1 MAIAILLFLLLLV
14 VTFSVVL
21 YMTRPTKEETDL
33 GNRLAGFNRGS
44 NAAQV
49 FDTEAILKRE
59 VYSDLP
65 IVNAILRRIQLA
77 ADVDTLIKQ
86 ANSTLTVG
94 RVLFGAL
101 VIAIVAGVLAG
112 TYMHNAPL
120 GLVVGLAA
128 GFSPY
133 IFLRMKRTARLRAF
147 EAMLPEAIDLLAR
160 ALRAGH
166 ALTAAIEMVSKEIA
180 DPVGTEFR
188 RVFEE
193 QNFGLPI
200 REALINMA
208 KRVPVPDLQFLVT
221 AMLVQKETGG
231 NLAEVLDKTGTVIR
245 ERSRLLGQLR
255 IYTAQ
260 GRMTGWILG
269 LLPFIVF
276 LLMNFVNP
284 NYARTLINDP
294 MGRKAVW
301 LGLALMGIGVW
312 MIRKIVDIKV

>member
-1 MAIAILLFLLLLV
+1 
-14 VTFSVVL
+14 
-21 YMTRPTKEETDL
+21 
-33 GNRLAGFNRGS
+33 
-44 NAAQV
+44 
-49 FDTEAILKRE
+49 
-59 VYSDLP
+59 
-65 IVNAILRRIQLA
+65 
-77 ADVDTLIKQ
+77 
-86 ANSTLTVG
+86 VG
-94 RVLFGAL
+94 A
-101 VIAIVAGVLAG
+101 
-112 TYMHNAPL
+112 TT
-120 GLVVGLAA
+120 
-128 GFSPY
+128 PY
-133 IFLRMKRTARLRAF
+133 IFLRIKRNARLRAF
-147 EAMLPEAIDLLAR
+147 ETILPEAIDLLGR

-200 REALINMA
+200 REALLNLA
-208 KRVPVPDLQFLVT
+208 SRVPVPDLQFLVT

-276 LLMNFVNP
+276 MLMNFVNP
-284 NYARTLINDP
+284 TYARTLINDP
-294 MGRKAVW
+294 MGRKAIW
-301 LGLALMGIGVW
+301 LGLALMVIGVW
-312 MIRKIVDIKV
+312 MIRKIVDIRV

>member
-1 MAIAILLFLLLLV
+1 LV
-14 VTFSVVL
+14 ITFSVVL
-21 YMTRPTKEETDL
+21 YMTRPTREETDL
-33 GNRLAGFNRGS
+33 GNRLAGFSRGS
-44 NAAQV
+44 KA
-49 FDTEAILKRE
+49 EAVIDPDIILKRE

-65 IVNAILRRIQLA
+65 IINALLRRIKLA
-77 ADVDTLIKQ
+77 ADIDTLIRQ
-86 ANSTLTVG
+86 ANSSLTVG

-101 VIAIVAGVLAG
+101 FIAVVVGVLSG
-112 TYMHNAPL
+112 TYMHSALMGFVL
-120 GLVVGLAA
+120 GLVGATT
-128 GFSPY
+128 PY
-133 IFLRMKRTARLRAF
+133 ISLRIKRNARLRSF
-147 EAMLPEAIDLLAR
+147 ETILPEAIDLLGR

-200 REALINMA
+200 REALLNLA
-208 KRVPVPDLQFLVT
+208 SRVPVPDLQFLVT

-276 LLMNFVNP
+276 MLMNFVNP
-284 NYARTLINDP
+284 TYARTLINDP
-294 MGRKAVW
+294 MGRKAIW
-301 LGLALMGIGVW
+301 LGLGLMVIGVW
-312 MIRKIVDIKV
+312 MIRKIVDIRV